1 MRLEHADVEVNT
13 NFLWQVVT
21 GSVREVSSNNHSSC
35 LGFFFF
41 FYLVLFVFYTVHSCI
56 FVHLLRG
63 TRALER
69 VPVFWENETNC
80 RSAQVVC
87 S

>member
-41 FYLVLFVFYTVHSCI
+41 LPCFICVLHSPFLYFCPS
-56 FVHLLRG
+56 LTGNQGSR
-63 TRALER
+63 E
-69 VPVFWENETNC
+69 
-80 RSAQVVC
+80 SAGVLGK
-87 S
+87 